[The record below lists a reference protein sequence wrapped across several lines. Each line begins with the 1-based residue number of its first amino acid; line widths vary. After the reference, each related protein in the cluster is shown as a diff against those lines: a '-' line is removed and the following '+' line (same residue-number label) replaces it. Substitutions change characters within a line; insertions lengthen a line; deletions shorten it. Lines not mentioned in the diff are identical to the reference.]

1 MPFKR
6 RFKNISQA
14 DAEAASSSPALV
26 LKQEFVGTKNKNQE
40 TGKGHHLITSRK
52 MGSVKFLIIFLL
64 IGLMYEMGKLHQ
76 IERLELTAEIPSLEK
91 NDVEPHRYEGLIAS
105 NKEDHLHANET
116 KLRGSSSSHPSITSN
131 DLKQERQQSGDALLS
146 PGPVQ
151 NDESNKS
158 NKEDHLHANE
168 TKLRGSSSSH
178 PSITSNDLKQE
189 RQQSG
194 DALLSPGPLQNDESE
209 HLISRQNV
217 MSVLKKMHSGNLI
230 NRGYLVHLLT
240 KSKELLHS
248 IDSVYDVAYPNN
260 DDPSSDPKVTVS
272 INDHEQVFLQLSTR
286 LLYT

>member
-40 TGKGHHLITSRK
+40 TGKGHHLITYRK

-91 NDVEPHRYEGLIAS
+91 NDAEPHRYEGLIA
-105 NKEDHLHANET
+105 
-116 KLRGSSSSHPSITSN
+116 
-131 DLKQERQQSGDALLS
+131 
-146 PGPVQ
+146 
-151 NDESNKS
+151 S

>member
-52 MGSVKFLIIFLL
+52 MGSVKFLVIFLL

-105 NKEDHLHANET
+105 NKEDHIHANET
-116 KLRGSSSSHPSITSN
+116 KLRGSSSSHPSTSY
-131 DLKQERQQSGDALLS
+131 DLKQA
-146 PGPVQ
+146 
-151 NDESNKS
+151 
-158 NKEDHLHANE
+158 
-168 TKLRGSSSSH
+168 
-178 PSITSNDLKQE
+178 